1 MINAAHV
8 IVYSQNAEADR
19 AFIRDVL
26 GFPNVDAGDGWLIFK
41 LPPAEVAVHPAD
53 GDTRHEFYLMCDDIE
68 NTLAHREG
76 SRGLPASHERRLGG
90 AGIDKAAGRIRSVPL
105 PATASSGIRP
115 RSLSSGASSQ
125 AAPLDRTDALG
136 RCQSFLRSC
145 ERDAR
150 RFGWTRAGEAGLG
163 GLAEGGH

>member
-1 MINAAHV
+1 MINGAHV

-68 NTLAHREG
+68 NTLATLTAKGAEVSRPVTNAGWGARASIKLPGG
-76 SRGLPASHERRLGG
+76 SDLSLYQ
-90 AGIDKAAGRIRSVPL
+90 
-105 PATASSGIRP
+105 P
-115 RSLSSGASSQ
+115 RHPVAYD
-125 AAPLDRTDALG
+125 LD
-136 RCQSFLRSC
+136 
-145 ERDAR
+145 
-150 RFGWTRAGEAGLG
+150 
-163 GLAEGGH
+163 H